1 MLPNLIRS
9 TDYIFFR
16 LDISRKK
23 QPSIMVILTC
33 DELNVRKLTKKSS
46 DGTAGVKS
54 PLTTEKNLPFP
65 FSEGGVSLMLTAD

>member
-1 MLPNLIRS
+1 
-9 TDYIFFR
+9 
-16 LDISRKK
+16 
-23 QPSIMVILTC
+23 MVILTY

-46 DGTAGVKS
+46 DGTAGVKL